1 MDAVRAG
8 YLAMPTGR
16 ALGGV
21 VLVHDAGGPSAH
33 TASVADR
40 LAAAGY
46 AVLAPDLYARLG
58 RPDPQDIRSLREKAR
73 AIVDGDAT
81 ADLMAAVSALADR
94 LEPQIPLTL
103 WGFSLGG
110 RLALLTACT
119 RHPDVAALIVCWAGL
134 MYSANY
140 EERTTPNRPTPV
152 VDVLDGLSVPLLLIG
167 AEMDIDPKPPVIAD
181 IRDRLIAAGKDVIAH
196 VYPGVGH
203 AFFDEGTRNY
213 SAPAAEQLWEEVIG
227 FLHRHLAGPR
237 SPLRPR

>member
-40 LAAAGY
+40 LPAAGY
-46 AVLAPDLYARLG
+46 ALLAPDLYARLG

-94 LEPQIPLTL
+94 LRPQNPPPP
-103 WGFSLGG
+103 GG
-110 RLALLTACT
+110 
-119 RHPDVAALIVCWAGL
+119 V
-134 MYSANY
+134 
-140 EERTTPNRPTPV
+140 
-152 VDVLDGLSVPLLLIG
+152 
-167 AEMDIDPKPPVIAD
+167 
-181 IRDRLIAAGKDVIAH
+181 
-196 VYPGVGH
+196 
-203 AFFDEGTRNY
+203 
-213 SAPAAEQLWEEVIG
+213 
-227 FLHRHLAGPR
+227 
-237 SPLRPR
+237 